1 MPQRSDDA
9 ANAETLSPIQTQM
22 LHFLHVYIKEQG
34 YPPTLREIAT
44 AVRLRSRS
52 AVAYQLDQLK
62 VKGYIRRDLNVQRG
76 IVILA
81 EPESSS

>member
-9 ANAETLSPIQTQM
+9 ANAETLSPIQTQI

-34 YPPTLREIAT
+34 YPPSVREIAK
-44 AVRLRSRS
+44 AVHLRSGS
-52 AVAYQLDQLK
+52 AVSYQLNQLK
-62 VKGYIRRDLNVQRG
+62 AKGYIRRDLNVTRG
-76 IVILA
+76 IVILS